1 KSEDISIGI
10 ELGSTRIKTV
20 AIDQNLNTIASGHF
34 EWENQFIDGYWT
46 YSINDIWVGLQKSY
60 SAMTVE
66 IKEKYDLILRKVR
79 SIGVSGMMHGYLAF

>member
-1 KSEDISIGI
+1 MYDLNRNLKSEDISIGI

-20 AIDQNLNTIASGHF
+20 AIDQDLNTVATGNF

-66 IKEKYDLILRKVR
+66 IKENMI
-79 SIGVSGMMHGYLAF
+79 